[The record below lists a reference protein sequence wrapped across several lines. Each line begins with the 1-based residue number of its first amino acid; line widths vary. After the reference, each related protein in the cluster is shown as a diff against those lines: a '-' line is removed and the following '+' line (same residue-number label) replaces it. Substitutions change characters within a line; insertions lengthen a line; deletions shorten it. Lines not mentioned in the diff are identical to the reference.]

1 MWLGAPQAKVR
12 TISGEG
18 GIKVSETVLS
28 HGTLQDWSPPP
39 PPPPPTP
46 LSLRSAAPASV
57 FGGPEHSVLV
67 PRDRKRGHK
76 ASR

>member
-39 PPPPPTP
+39 PPHHHQHHSASGVQP
-46 LSLRSAAPASV
+46 LPQYLEVLSILR
-57 FGGPEHSVLV
+57 
-67 PRDRKRGHK
+67 
-76 ASR
+76 